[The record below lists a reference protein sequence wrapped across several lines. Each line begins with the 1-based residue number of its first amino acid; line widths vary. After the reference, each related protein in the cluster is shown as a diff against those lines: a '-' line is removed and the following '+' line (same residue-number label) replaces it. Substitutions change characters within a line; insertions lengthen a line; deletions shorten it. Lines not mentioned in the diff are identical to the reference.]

1 MGKKKKLFAADPEE
15 QTGFWRFMTI
25 LFAEFF
31 DLVKTNLLFCVC
43 SLGVITIPAAVAG
56 MAAVTAH
63 MMEGGNHFLGNA
75 FFEPFRKRFLRC
87 LGVGAVFLAAAVF
100 TVLSIA
106 LYASIAQQKSP
117 VFYILVVIAAYL
129 FLLAQMLAVCAF
141 PLLALTDLPFGKL
154 FLAAK
159 EMAFANAGRSA
170 AAALI
175 NTALFAVSFLLSPGS
190 VIFTVFIE
198 FSLMSF
204 IASYLMCPA
213 LKPLL
218 EGRGESGESI

>member
-1 MGKKKKLFAADPEE
+1 MRKKKKLFAADPEE

-106 LYASIAQQKSP
+106 LYTSMAQQ
-117 VFYILVVIAAYL
+117 
-129 FLLAQMLAVCAF
+129 
-141 PLLALTDLPFGKL
+141 
-154 FLAAK
+154 
-159 EMAFANAGRSA
+159 
-170 AAALI
+170 
-175 NTALFAVSFLLSPGS
+175 
-190 VIFTVFIE
+190 
-198 FSLMSF
+198 
-204 IASYLMCPA
+204 
-213 LKPLL
+213 
-218 EGRGESGESI
+218 